1 MSAGRKLALSRPHKV
16 EYGVMKMPE
25 DTMRIGILALLGLAA
40 LVGGCTTMTPEERR
54 AADETQCRS
63 YGFTKRN
70 DAFAE
75 CLQRIDLDR
84 RAERRANDIAFNRYD
99 PWIGRPYIVYARPPR
114 KK

>member
-1 MSAGRKLALSRPHKV
+1 MN
-16 EYGVMKMPE
+16 MPE

-84 RAERRANDIAFNRYD
+84 RAERRANDVAFNRYD